1 MHATRGVTIITI
13 VLCAVSAWGQ
23 QKQKQDDTKS
33 RVYVEAGPPSEFFS
47 DADLQSYRNSFGE
60 SFPNFCPKAVITE
73 DRRKASYVIRLGMSV
88 VTDALD
94 PAKDKLLY
102 DMAVLRKDGDQ
113 VFSDFATSTVG
124 KPAEE
129 AGDIRNP
136 EIRFTREACV
146 VIAYQVDSDTVSM
159 ITRQAERRQPRVYV
173 STKYEGNDSKGPQ
186 ARAFASV
193 FGYAFSEVCF
203 CVVRTEVASEA
214 DYVLQFD
221 MPKSKQDTL
230 TVLDRSEER
239 IFSKGAANRAQA
251 SELLTGACQAI
262 LHREVRAREK

>member
-1 MHATRGVTIITI
+1 M
-13 VLCAVSAWGQ
+13 SA
-23 QKQKQDDTKS
+23 
-33 RVYVEAGPPSEFFS
+33 
-47 DADLQSYRNSFGE
+47 
-60 SFPNFCPKAVITE
+60 
-73 DRRKASYVIRLGMSV
+73 

-124 KPAEE
+124 EKPAEGE
-129 AGDIRNP
+129 PAEDIRNP
-136 EIRFTREACV
+136 AIRFTREACA
-146 VIAYQVDSDTVSM
+146 VIAHQVDSDTVSM
-159 ITRQAERRQPRVYV
+159 ITRQAERRQLRVYV
-173 STKYEGNDSKGPQ
+173 STRYEGKDSKGPE
-186 ARAFASV
+186 ARAFARI
-193 FGYAFSEVCF
+193 FGYAFSELCF
-203 CVVRTEVASEA
+203 CVVRTDVASEA

-239 IFSKGAANRAQA
+239 IFSKGAANQAQA

-262 LHREVRAREK
+262 LHRELRAREK